1 MEYVL
6 LLAQFQQVDYPLSE
20 VDLSINFLALQQWLV
35 DSVSIIPFIPLLV
48 QPAVDVVVLASSQI
62 VVFNRY

>member
-1 MEYVL
+1 M
-6 LLAQFQQVDYPLSE
+6 
-20 VDLSINFLALQQWLV
+20 SINFLALQQWLV

-48 QPAVDVVVLASSQI
+48 QPAVDVVVLSSSQI